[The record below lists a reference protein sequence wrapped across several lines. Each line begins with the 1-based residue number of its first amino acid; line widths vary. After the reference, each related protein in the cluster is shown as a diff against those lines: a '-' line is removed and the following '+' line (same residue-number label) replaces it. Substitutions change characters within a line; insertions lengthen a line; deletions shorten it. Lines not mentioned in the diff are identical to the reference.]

1 MKSTLTTLT
10 FVFLT
15 SLASGQSLLIIT
27 DAFQKPFSA
36 SIEKELIQDARMTAE
51 RCEHNR
57 VYAHFCSGDGIHY
70 TEGKQ
75 NVLLHLDSIPDLTN
89 SMYSGSSWKSE
100 SRQLLPSLIQH
111 DFSVD
116 GGHLLIEVFCM
127 ESNVNQLKNHL
138 LKKLANAYGLIRPDG
153 SMNTE
158 RLSIRVHHG
167 YTSSAGKS
175 ITPIQSL

>member
-10 FVFLT
+10 FVFLAH
-15 SLASGQSLLIIT
+15 LAPGQSLLIIT

-36 SIEKELIQDARMTAE
+36 SIEKELIQDARMTTE
-51 RCEHNR
+51 RCEHNQ

-75 NVLLHLDSIPDLTN
+75 HVLLHLASIPDLTN

-100 SRQLLPSLIQH
+100 SRELIPGLIQR

-116 GGHLLIEVFCM
+116 GGQLQIEVFCM
-127 ESNVNQLKNHL
+127 ESNINQLKTHL
-138 LKKLANAYGLIRPDG
+138 LKNLANALGHVHSDG

-158 RLSIRVHHG
+158 RLNIRVHHG
-167 YTSSAGKS
+167 YTSPTGKS
-175 ITPIQSL
+175 ITLIKSL

>member
-15 SLASGQSLLIIT
+15 TMASGQSLLIIT

-51 RCEHNR
+51 RCEHNQ
-57 VYAHFCSGDGIHY
+57 VYAHFCSDDGIHY

-75 NVLLHLDSIPDLTN
+75 NVLLHLDSIPNFTEYMN
-89 SMYSGSSWKSE
+89 SGSSWKSA
-100 SRQLLPSLIQH
+100 SSNLIPGLIQR

-127 ESNVNQLKNHL
+127 ESDMNTLKTDLLKN
-138 LKKLANAYGLIRPDG
+138 LANALGHIRPDG

-167 YTSSAGKS
+167 YTSSTGKS

>member
-10 FVFLT
+10 FLFLA

-36 SIEKELIQDARMTAE
+36 SIEKELIQDAQMTAG

-57 VYAHFCSGDGIHY
+57 VYAHFCSDDGIHY

-75 NVLLHLDSIPDLTN
+75 NVLLHLDSIPNFTEYMN
-89 SMYSGSSWKSE
+89 SGSTWKSTSGE
-100 SRQLLPSLIQH
+100 LIPSLIQR

-116 GGHLLIEVFCM
+116 GGDLQIEVFCM
-127 ESNVNQLKNHL
+127 ESDTNTLKTDLLKN
-138 LKKLANAYGLIRPDG
+138 LANAFGLIRPDG

-167 YTSSAGKS
+167 YTTSTGKS
-175 ITPIQSL
+175 ITTIQSL

>member
-27 DAFQKPFSA
+27 DAFQKPFSS

-51 RCEHNR
+51 RCEHNQI
-57 VYAHFCSGDGIHY
+57 YAHFCSGDGIHH

-100 SRQLLPSLIQH
+100 SRELIPGLIQR
-111 DFSVD
+111 DFSID
-116 GGHLLIEVFCM
+116 GGHLQIEVFCM

-138 LKKLANAYGLIRPDG
+138 IKNLASALGHIRPDG
-153 SMNTE
+153 SLNTE

-167 YTSSAGKS
+167 YTSSTGKS

>member
-36 SIEKELIQDARMTAE
+36 SIEKELIQDAQMTAE
-51 RCEHNR
+51 RCVHNQ
-57 VYAHFCSGDGIHY
+57 VYAHFCSDDGIHY

-75 NVLLHLDSIPDLTN
+75 NVLLHLDSIPNFTEYMN
-89 SMYSGSSWKSE
+89 SGSTWKSA
-100 SRQLLPSLIQH
+100 SRELIPSLIQR

-116 GGHLLIEVFCM
+116 GSHLQIEVFCM

-158 RLSIRVHHG
+158 KLQIRVHHG
-167 YTSSAGKS
+167 YTRSTGKS
-175 ITPIQSL
+175 ITTIQSL

>member
-1 MKSTLTTLT
+1 MKSILTTLT

-15 SLASGQSLLIIT
+15 SWATGQSLLIIT
-27 DAFQKPFSA
+27 DAFQKPFSP

-51 RCEHNR
+51 RFENDQ

-75 NVLLHLDSIPDLTN
+75 NVLLHLDSIPNLTN

-100 SRQLLPSLIQH
+100 SRELIPGLIQR
-111 DFSVD
+111 DFSID
-116 GGHLLIEVFCM
+116 GGHLQIEVFCM
-127 ESNVNQLKNHL
+127 ESDTTQLKTQL
-138 LKKLANAYGLIRPDG
+138 LKNLANALGHMRPDG

-158 RLSIRVHHG
+158 RLKIRIHHG
-167 YTSSAGKS
+167 YTSSIGKS